1 MLNPEANYT
10 EAGRK
15 GAQAR
20 DIVIAD
26 HAAGHDR
33 RRVIMLAAA

>member
-1 MLNPEANYT
+1 VLFRST
-10 EAGRK
+10 RI
-15 GAQAR
+15 QAR
-20 DIVIAD
+20 DVVIAD